1 MSRLVVCMGSSM
13 RVTPACDMP
22 LTCTATGGKVVI
34 INLQK
39 TPADQYASLLI
50 HEKVDK
56 VIEMVMKHLE
66 IPIPEFRR
74 TYRLKMSIPANGK
87 KVQLTG
93 VDANGAC
100 YTLFKN
106 LKVTGLSTSPGN
118 FPTNARQV

>member
-1 MSRLVVCMGSSM
+1 MGSSM
-13 RVTPACDMP
+13 RVIPACDMP
-22 LTCTATGGKVVI
+22 LTCTETGVKVVI

-39 TPADQYASLLI
+39 TPADRYASLLI

-56 VIEMVMKHLE
+56 VMKMVMKHLK
-66 IPIPEFRR
+66 IPIPDFRR
-74 TYRLKMSIPANGK
+74 TYRLKMSIQENRK

-106 LKVTGLSTSPGN
+106 LRVTGLSMSPASL
-118 FPTNARQV
+118 PTNARQV